1 MVCCSLPGKEMGI
14 FEHLFCARQFTYMPP
29 TSTSILPVPSFLTYP
44 PFCSICSS
52 LGKKS
57 SHGAPTVCQAI
68 NTPPH
73 PLLPLSLRPS
83 ECLLMPALSLPRL
96 PPVPSPL
103 PGSSRPDPPLLRQP
117 LCMGLLRGRLPF
129 PLLSLPQGTVCGYP
143 TCTPAPPL
151 PHFSALLLF
160 SSFPPPVCPAHAL
173 LGQGVGKY

>member
-1 MVCCSLPGKEMGI
+1 MGI

-117 LCMGLLRGRLPF
+117 LHGPPPRAPSFPSALSPPRYSVRVPHLHTSSPASSLLGAPSLLQLPPSRLPC
-129 PLLSLPQGTVCGYP
+129 PRSPGAGSGQVLSW
-143 TCTPAPPL
+143 
-151 PHFSALLLF
+151 
-160 SSFPPPVCPAHAL
+160 
-173 LGQGVGKY
+173 